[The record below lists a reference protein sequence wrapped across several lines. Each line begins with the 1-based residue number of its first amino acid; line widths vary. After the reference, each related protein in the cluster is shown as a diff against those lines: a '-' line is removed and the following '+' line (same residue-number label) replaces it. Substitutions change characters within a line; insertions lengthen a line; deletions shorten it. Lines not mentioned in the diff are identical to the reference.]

1 MNRHRSLKGSRR
13 ATLPVVVVCLFSSV
27 SLLIPFV
34 GCHKAAEEQ
43 SITIGAILPL
53 SGNGAKYG
61 EAARKGIELARE
73 EINSRNRIR
82 GKMLNVVYEDSQ
94 GDPRRAVDAFRK
106 LTSVDHVPAVIGDL
120 FSSATL
126 AVAPLANESKVV
138 LLSPTSSAPELT
150 GAGPFVFRNVAS
162 DVFEGSVMASFAQ
175 ENLKID
181 RVAILY
187 INNAYGLGI
196 EKVFK
201 TSFTER
207 GGHIV
212 AEEAFPEGATD
223 FRSQLTKIRSANPE
237 AVYIVGY
244 RELGPL
250 LKQAYEIGFRK
261 QFLSTVMFEDP
272 ENLRVAGRA
281 AEGVIYS
288 ARAYDSQSGEPAIQ
302 TFVSAFQQK
311 YGQVPDI
318 FAALSYDATKILA
331 LAMERNGFQPDDIR
345 QGLLGIKNFP
355 GVAGLTSFDKNGDV
369 IQPAMIKIV
378 QNGTFVRYSGKPV
391 TGPTVVS
398 H

>member
-1 MNRHRSLKGSRR
+1 MNNHRSLKRSRAAVFPAAFMSLLCALLVLIPVAGCRR
-13 ATLPVVVVCLFSSV
+13 A
-27 SLLIPFV
+27 
-34 GCHKAAEEQ
+34 AEDQ
-43 SITIGAILPL
+43 SITVGAILPL
-53 SGNGAKYG
+53 TGNGAKYG

-106 LTSVDHVPAVIGDL
+106 LTSVDRVPAVIGDL

-126 AVAPLANESKVV
+126 AVAPLANESRVV

-162 DVFEGSVMASFAQ
+162 DVFEGSVMAGFVE
-175 ENLKID
+175 ENLKFN

-223 FRSQLTKIRSANPE
+223 FRSQLTKIRAANPE

-250 LKQAYEIGFRK
+250 LKQAYEVGFRK

-281 AEGVIYS
+281 ADGVIYS
-288 ARAYDSQSGEPAIQ
+288 ARAYDPQSGEPAIQ
-302 TFVSAFQQK
+302 AFVSAFRQK

-331 LAMERNGFQPDDIR
+331 LGMERNGFQPDGIR
-345 QGLLGIKNFP
+345 QGLLGIKDFP

-369 IQPAMIKIV
+369 IQPALIKIV
-378 QNGTFVRYSGKPV
+378 QNGTFVRYSGKP
-391 TGPTVVS
+391 
-398 H
+398 